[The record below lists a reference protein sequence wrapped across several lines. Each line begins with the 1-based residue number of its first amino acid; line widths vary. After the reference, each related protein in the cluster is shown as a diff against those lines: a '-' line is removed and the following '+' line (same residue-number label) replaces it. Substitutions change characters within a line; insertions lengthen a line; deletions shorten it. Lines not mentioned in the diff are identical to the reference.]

1 MPANRR
7 HNRGDRSNG
16 NSPRVGQGGYRPP
29 SSMGTITAAVAGM
42 MVVPMLWARAL
53 LVEAANLWK
62 DQSDKRVVG
71 QTNRPVF
78 SRDQPSLKVPSNRTT
93 AGDNQSLSPD
103 PKAIMEIR
111 PSRF

>member
-1 MPANRR
+1 M
-7 HNRGDRSNG
+7 
-16 NSPRVGQGGYRPP
+16 
-29 SSMGTITAAVAGM
+29 SSIRMMLTAASQAKRKDLIFDSAGSTT
-42 MVVPMLWARAL
+42 PA
-53 LVEAANLWK
+53 AANLWK

-71 QTNRPVF
+71 QTNRPVC

>member
-1 MPANRR
+1 MAI
-7 HNRGDRSNG
+7 G
-16 NSPRVGQGGYRPP
+16 PP
-29 SSMGTITAAVAGM
+29 PVMGTITAAIAGM

-62 DQSDKRVVG
+62 DQSDRRVVG
-71 QTNRPVF
+71 QMNRPVF

-103 PKAIMEIR
+103 PKGNRPKLYIR
-111 PSRF
+111 TQQAGIILEMQPLTRK